1 MKPRAWMGLL
11 LLLPT
16 LLRAE
21 GTLIVSEIRIE
32 GALRTREWVIRRE
45 LRFETGDTLSPTDIA
60 SSENRL
66 RNLIFLNSVRVAADS
81 AGAVTVDVS
90 ETWPILPVG
99 SVEFTEGTFSEVARD
114 PRTFFDKATLYAGL
128 AHFNFRGAGDHV
140 LAFGQFGASDGF
152 SFYYDSRWLAPR
164 LPLAVRARWSNLRVS
179 DREWAVR
186 DTTAY
191 MRSQQYELDVSNRA
205 GAPRRLGF
213 IASYWRVHKEH
224 PLAGQRTSAGTV
236 WFTPYIAFD
245 RRDVEWY
252 PTRGTYARATTNFA
266 EGDEHFIRSQF
277 ELRGYLP
284 LSDTPNT
291 PLLALRFR
299 AATATSSTPGWAGY
313 FTGFGTALR
322 GFTGVKALSK
332 DYLQGDVEVRFPI
345 TRESS
350 YDVPLL
356 GRYGQRWPFGV
367 YGLLFAQR
375 VELQYNGAR
384 DERAA
389 IGGGLFFRVPY
400 VQIIEASAAWN
411 RDGVFEFALASGV
424 NF

>member
-1 MKPRAWMGLL
+1 MSPRIWIWLL
-11 LLLPT
+11 LLLPS

-21 GTLIVSEIRIE
+21 DAVIVSAIRVE

-45 LRFETGDTLSPTDIA
+45 LRFDTGDTLSKTNLA
-60 SSENRL
+60 GAENRL
-66 RNLIFLNSVRVAADS
+66 SNLIFLNSVRVTSDS
-81 AGAVTVDVS
+81 TGAVTVDVRES
-90 ETWPILPVG
+90 WPILPVG

-114 PRTFFDKATLYAGL
+114 PGSLFDKATLYAGL
-128 AHFNFRGAGDHV
+128 AHFNFRGAGDRLLV
-140 LAFGQFGASDGF
+140 FGQFGASDGF
-152 SFYYDSRWLAPR
+152 SLYYDSRWLAPR

-213 IASYWRVHKEH
+213 IATYWRIRKEH
-224 PLAGQRTSAGTV
+224 PLAGQRKSAGTA
-236 WFTPYIAFD
+236 WLTPYVALD

-252 PTRGTYARATTNFA
+252 PTRGMYARATTNFA
-266 EGDEHFIRSQF
+266 GGDEHFIRSQF

-284 LSDTPNT
+284 LQEAPRP

-322 GFTGVKALSK
+322 GYTGVKAISK
-332 DYLQGDVEVRFPI
+332 DYLQGDVELRFPI

-350 YDVPLL
+350 YNVPLL

-375 VELQYNGAR
+375 AELQYNGAR

-400 VQIIEASAAWN
+400 VQIVEASAAWN